1 MQTGTE
7 PNATAS
13 QDSFPANYDPQ
24 GQQDSDPGESFKSQK
39 SRHRASV
46 ACSTCRERRIRC
58 VVPAGDAECVQ
69 CKRAGQEC
77 VIKNDDERRRPIS
90 RAYVTTLTDR
100 VSVLETMLKD
110 RGAEPPT
117 VQYPPKTTRGTFH
130 ADGDHSPVRSNVQQ
144 QQQQQQHQQHQQQ
157 SSSEA
162 PAPEKASPE
171 SLPEDGTDGSHMS
184 SAMSVEGQRDGND
197 LVASH
202 STPIE
207 DKNQGLVTRL
217 LSTRG
222 HLSFDQL
229 SGRLRYFG
237 PTVNSHIYSEP
248 TVDDTKQSREA
259 VEQARRAE
267 KIIRTLPLETHDYLM
282 QMFFHHYNGVLHV
295 VHEEAFNEDR
305 EMGKTQF
312 YSGFLHICIL
322 AMGYR
327 FADKSRPDMQRI
339 ALPDRESTLHREAK
353 YMLDLELER
362 PGGIPSVAALLI
374 LGDSEVGVG
383 RDNVGWM
390 YAGMAMRLAVDIGLH
405 LDSSHTGMAEREI
418 DIRRMTL
425 WACVIYDRYWSL
437 FLGRPTTMK
446 SADLEIYSLSNRFER
461 LGTCKPAGPER
472 SLNTRIY
479 EALIDLM
486 EIAGKIVENA
496 EHRKH
501 AETLQNPDQSA
512 YFRMAAIDRELHN
525 WAARLPQNLRYTE
538 ENRAFAPYSFYLLHQ
553 QYHAVLILLHR
564 PFARYDDSSSPD
576 AEDPSISALDSHF
589 SKASRAIC
597 TKSAVA
603 MSRIFLAHR
612 QRFDGKQ
619 IFCIGM
625 QHAGTAATALIA
637 ALAYIPDTADRTNN
651 LQYLEVLHAALQDMS
666 HGYQPAE
673 RMAAVLNA
681 VVVELRGGPISP
693 GKTLASSTTSSI
705 PARRGSSAIDA
716 GTDRPTFK
724 RRQTSRSS
732 KANKPMNPPS
742 NGMSQHRA
750 SDASDRHSVASL
762 AMGQQGDAVMI
773 TPRTEGSSSS
783 WPNVNPND
791 NTFDPPPM
799 FPTPETANMVSSSP
813 HRHNGWMHN
822 TNNNNHLTNNDV
834 SSLISMGRLPGMPDS
849 DIGLDFLTLPSE
861 DDWSRWRN
869 GSADPAADLDGF
881 PPRGSAQMHVFQSPP
896 MGGIMNG

>member
-7 PNATAS
+7 PNATAP

-39 SRHRASV
+39 SRHRA
-46 ACSTCRERRIRC
+46 
-58 VVPAGDAECVQ
+58 
-69 CKRAGQEC
+69 KC

-100 VSVLETMLKD
+100 VSMLETMLKD

-130 ADGDHSPVRSNVQQ
+130 ADGDHSPVRSSVQQ
-144 QQQQQQHQQHQQQ
+144 QQQQQT
-157 SSSEA
+157 SSQA
-162 PAPEKASPE
+162 AVPEKASPE

-197 LVASH
+197 LAASH

-207 DKNQGLVTRL
+207 DKNQGLVSRL

-259 VEQARRAE
+259 LEQARRAE
-267 KIIRTLPLETHDYLM
+267 KIIRTLPLETHDHLM

-305 EMGKTQF
+305 ENGKTQF

-681 VVVELRGGPISP
+681 VVMELRGGPISP
-693 GKTLASSTTSSI
+693 GKTLAPSTTSSI

-716 GTDRPTFK
+716 GIERPTFK

-742 NGMSQHRA
+742 TVMSQHRA
-750 SDASDRHSVASL
+750 SDASDRHSVVSL
-762 AMGQQGDAVMI
+762 AMGQQSDAVMI
-773 TPRTEGSSSS
+773 TPRSTEGSSSG
-783 WPNVNPND
+783 WPHVHPND
-791 NTFDPPPM
+791 NTFEPSTM
-799 FPTPETANMVSSSP
+799 FPTPETANLVSSSP
-813 HRHNGWMHN
+813 VRHNAWMH
-822 TNNNNHLTNNDV
+822 NNNHLTNNDF
-834 SSLISMGRLPGMPDS
+834 SSLISMGGLPGMPDS

-861 DDWSRWRN
+861 DDWSRWHN

-881 PPRGSAQMHVFQSPP
+881 PARGSAQMHVFQSPP